1 MKPHCPPTPSVC
13 RTRTLVQR
21 HSRARRTCAAAVIAG
36 TAIIATAGP
45 AFAGA
50 PNYECRVGSQRLGID
65 QHRRSG
71 LSRLGLGPVQP
82 AVFTDS
88 NQDGSALDLTY
99 SVAGQAMTAQVRGF
113 GSSIVLRIGEGTV
126 SGACAFVPGTF
137 ALGTVTAR
145 RLVVRSTPAADGTVV
160 TIVGRRSLVWSSGRV
175 DVVTGRLEGTEDW
188 TRVRVV
194 LTIRGGA
201 KSGGDQLPGM
211 GDIAGLDGRSTV
223 VDGWVRVS
231 GIELLGPPGP

>member
-1 MKPHCPPTPSVC
+1 MKPHCPPTPPAD
-13 RTRTLVQR
+13 RTLVR
-21 HSRARRTCAAAVIAG
+21 RGARARWTAIAAIAG
-36 TAIIATAGP
+36 TAIISTAGP

-50 PNYECRVGSQRLGID
+50 PNYECRAGSQRLGID

-71 LSRLGLGPVQP
+71 LSRLRLGPVQP
-82 AVFTDS
+82 AVFADS
-88 NQDGSALDLTY
+88 NQDGSGLDLTY
-99 SVAGQAMTAQVRGF
+99 RVAGQAMTAQVRGY
-113 GSSIVLRIGEGTV
+113 GSSVVLRIGEGTV
-126 SGACAFVPGTF
+126 SGACALVPGNF
-137 ALGTVTAR
+137 ALGSVTAR
-145 RLVVRSTPAADGTVV
+145 RLVVRSTPAVDGAVV

-194 LTIRGGA
+194 LSIRGGG

-223 VDGWVRVS
+223 VDGWVRVA

>member
-1 MKPHCPPTPSVC
+1 MKQRCPPTPSAC

-21 HSRARRTCAAAVIAG
+21 HSRARWTAIAVIAG
-36 TAIIATAGP
+36 TAIISTAGP

-50 PNYECRVGSQRLGID
+50 PNYECRAGSQRLGID

-71 LSRLGLGPVQP
+71 LSRLGVGPVQP

-88 NQDGSALDLTY
+88 NQDGGSLDLTY
-99 SVAGQAMTAQVRGF
+99 SVAGQALSAQVRGY
-113 GSSIVLRIGEGTV
+113 GWSVVLHIGEGTA
-126 SGACAFVPGTF
+126 SGACTSLPGDFT
-137 ALGTVTAR
+137 LGTVTAR
-145 RLVVRSTPAADGTVV
+145 RLVVRSTPAAYGAVV
-160 TIVGRRSLVWSSGRV
+160 AIVGRRSLVWSYRRF
-175 DVVTGRLEGTEDW
+175 DAATGRWPGTEDW

-201 KSGGDQLPGM
+201 KSGEDQLPGM
-211 GDIAGLDGRSTV
+211 GAIAGLDGRSTF